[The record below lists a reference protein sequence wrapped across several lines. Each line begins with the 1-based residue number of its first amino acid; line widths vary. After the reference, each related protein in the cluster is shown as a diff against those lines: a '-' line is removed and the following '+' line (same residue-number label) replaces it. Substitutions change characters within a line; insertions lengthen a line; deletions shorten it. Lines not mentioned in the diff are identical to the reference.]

1 MESRSKV
8 LGVAVAVAL
17 CAALAVSPGRSQ
29 EEGANASSDR
39 DASRMGGVGI
49 GNGSDVIG
57 GRGAEPVR
65 IEGAWARLQRR
76 ANRKS
81 LIAATATNIP
91 AAPSAHIGAIAPFK
105 LLGAEGGPA
114 RNAIG
119 GVGPG
124 GGQGF
129 GRAVPGSIAPA
140 GIGMRGSGSGAV
152 GPGIATGNV
161 GGTDAR
167 RSAIPPNVVTSPVAH
182 TSGIDGT
189 TMGHITSGPGYIGG
203 PAKDRSGINGTA
215 MRPRHL
221 AHQLERGELAFC
233 PHTRFVM
240 P

>member
-17 CAALAVSPGRSQ
+17 CAALAASPGRGQ
-29 EEGANASSDR
+29 EEGANAGSGR
-39 DASRMGGVGI
+39 DASRVGGVGI
-49 GNGSDVIG
+49 GDGGDLIG

-65 IEGAWARLQRR
+65 LEGGSASLRRR

-81 LIAATATNIP
+81 LIATAPNTP
-91 AAPSAHIGAIAPFK
+91 AAPSAHIGAIPPFK
-105 LLGAEGGPA
+105 LPGAEGGPA

-119 GVGPG
+119 VVVPV

-129 GRAVPGSIAPA
+129 GRAFPGSIAPA
-140 GIGMRGSGSGAV
+140 GIGMRGSGSSAV
-152 GPGIATGNV
+152 GPGIAAGNV

-182 TSGIDGT
+182 TLGINGT
-189 TMGHITSGPGYIGG
+189 TMGHIASGPGYIGG

-215 MRPRHL
+215 MRPRH
-221 AHQLERGELAFC
+221 
-233 PHTRFVM
+233 
-240 P
+240 

>member
-17 CAALAVSPGRSQ
+17 CAALAASPGRGQ
-29 EEGANASSDR
+29 EEGANR
-39 DASRMGGVGI
+39 DASRVGGVGI
-49 GNGSDVIG
+49 VDGGALIG

-65 IEGAWARLQRR
+65 LEGGSASLRRR

-81 LIAATATNIP
+81 LIATAPNMP
-91 AAPSAHIGAIAPFK
+91 AAPSAHIGAIPPFK
-105 LLGAEGGPA
+105 LPGAEGGPA

-119 GVGPG
+119 VVVPG

-140 GIGMRGSGSGAV
+140 GIGMRGSGSSPV

-182 TSGIDGT
+182 TSGINGT
-189 TMGHITSGPGYIGG
+189 TMGHIASGPGYIGG

-215 MRPRHL
+215 MRPRH
-221 AHQLERGELAFC
+221 
-233 PHTRFVM
+233 
-240 P
+240 

>member
-1 MESRSKV
+1 MESRAKV

-17 CAALAVSPGRSQ
+17 CAALAASPGRGQ

-57 GRGAEPVR
+57 SRGAEPVR
-65 IEGAWARLQRR
+65 LEGGSASLQRR

-81 LIAATATNIP
+81 LIATAPNMP
-91 AAPSAHIGAIAPFK
+91 AAPSAHIGAIPPFK
-105 LLGAEGGPA
+105 LPGADGGPA
-114 RNAIG
+114 RNAV
-119 GVGPG
+119 GVVVPG

-215 MRPRHL
+215 MRPRH
-221 AHQLERGELAFC
+221 
-233 PHTRFVM
+233 
-240 P
+240 

>member
-1 MESRSKV
+1 MESRVKV

-17 CAALAVSPGRSQ
+17 CAALAASPGRGQ
-29 EEGANASSDR
+29 EEGANAGSDR
-39 DASRMGGVGI
+39 DASRVGGVGI
-49 GNGSDVIG
+49 GGGGDLIG

-65 IEGAWARLQRR
+65 LEGGSASLQRR

-81 LIAATATNIP
+81 LIAATAPNIP

-119 GVGPG
+119 VVVPG

-140 GIGMRGSGSGAV
+140 GIGMRGSGSSAV
-152 GPGIATGNV
+152 GPGTAAGNV

-182 TSGIDGT
+182 TSGINGT
-189 TMGHITSGPGYIGG
+189 TMGHIASGAGSIGG

-215 MRPRHL
+215 MRPRH
-221 AHQLERGELAFC
+221 
-233 PHTRFVM
+233 
-240 P
+240 